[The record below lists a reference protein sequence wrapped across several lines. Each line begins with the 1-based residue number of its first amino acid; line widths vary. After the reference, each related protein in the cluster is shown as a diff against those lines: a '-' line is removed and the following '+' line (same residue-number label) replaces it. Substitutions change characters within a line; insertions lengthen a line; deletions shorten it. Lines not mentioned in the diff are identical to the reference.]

1 MVLNTREIIKKL
13 QNNEKVTVDYPSSD
27 PEIQAHITI
36 KPTKAGEAILTGY
49 PIRASPKEKLD
60 TKTTQRTAKSIH
72 SIELSLRDLAAAI
85 VSKYKKGL
93 NPTAKRPKKA
103 KRDNT
108 ITKKLSKIKGELL
121 CPENYV
127 KYTSKIWAASTTEAA
142 VNYLICSIAPAMD
155 QRGDDICEEDMRD
168 IKEHLIAR
176 AATSARGK
184 LKKDGTRSPKSAD
197 TVESGLEE
205 RYRRAGIVYQWVLEN
220 HPELELPDVEFI
232 KSPKEKKSTSE
243 KAKALPDD
251 IRVRLANLIV
261 MLCSMGVS
269 LAFGVALEFF
279 CGLRVSEAAAPLI
292 SELILITDDTTCLYG
307 KYFVKYQLDSHGKRT
322 HYLKRNA
329 SKRYVPLTSAMVR
342 IVQMRIEQLKTS
354 GFSDEQIPKM
364 PFVAYR
370 DTPNQFVS
378 QQKLADFAKNLL
390 VMAGCNAEYIEK
402 ATKLMYRNPE
412 RDESG
417 SLIPDVTSHLC
428 RRDYATRMKGHF
440 SALELDAILGH
451 ENSDNKC
458 EDYASNDTMRRL
470 AREAEVSFVF
480 DENLT
485 QNPAFRPIQL
495 IDNADIHL
503 IGNTAYSFENNT
515 DHNIMI
521 DFDLLNLEP
530 NDSLFIQAKS
540 GAQIK
545 RLQRRTP
552 SDTPSNRMGR
562 RIRNRQVDSELIKK
576 WKDEAAKTDL
586 SPLLKKYDH

>member
-13 QNNEKVTVDYPSSD
+13 KNNEKVTVDYPSSD

-36 KPTKAGEAILTGY
+36 NPTKAGEAILTGY

-121 CPENYV
+121 
-127 KYTSKIWAASTTEAA
+127 WAESTTEAA

-176 AATSARGK
+176 AAASARGK

-232 KSPKEKKSTSE
+232 KSPKEKKSTAE

-342 IVQMRIEQLKTS
+342 IVQMRIEQLKTA
-354 GFSDEQIPKM
+354 GFSDEQIQKM

-390 VMAGCNAEYIEK
+390 VMAGCNAEYMEK

-451 ENSDNKC
+451 ENPDNKC

-515 DHNIMI
+515 DHNIVI

-562 RIRNRQVDSELIKK
+562 RIRNRQVDSEFIKK

>member
-292 SELILITDDTTCLYG
+292 TDDTTCLYG

-402 ATKLMYRNPE
+402 VTKLMYRNPE

-451 ENSDNKC
+451 ENPDNKC

-515 DHNIMI
+515 DHNIVI

-562 RIRNRQVDSELIKK
+562 RIRNRQVDSEFIKK

>member
-1 MVLNTREIIKKL
+1 
-13 QNNEKVTVDYPSSD
+13 
-27 PEIQAHITI
+27 
-36 KPTKAGEAILTGY
+36 
-49 PIRASPKEKLD
+49 
-60 TKTTQRTAKSIH
+60 
-72 SIELSLRDLAAAI
+72 
-85 VSKYKKGL
+85 
-93 NPTAKRPKKA
+93 
-103 KRDNT
+103 
-108 ITKKLSKIKGELL
+108 
-121 CPENYV
+121 
-127 KYTSKIWAASTTEAA
+127 
-142 VNYLICSIAPAMD
+142 MD
-155 QRGDDICEEDMRD
+155 QCGDDICEEDMRD

-176 AATSARGK
+176 ATASARGK

-232 KSPKEKKSTSE
+232 KSPKEEKTTFE

-342 IVQMRIEQLKTS
+342 IVQMRIEQLKTA

-378 QQKLADFAKNLL
+378 QQRLADFAKNLL
-390 VMAGCNAEYIEK
+390 VMAGCNAEYIGK

-428 RRDYATRMKGHF
+428 RRDYATRLKGHF

-451 ENSDNKC
+451 ENPDNKC

-480 DENLT
+480 DEDLT

-515 DHNIMI
+515 DHNIVI

-562 RIRNRQVDSELIKK
+562 RIRNRQVDSEFIKK

>member
-1 MVLNTREIIKKL
+1 MVLNTREIIKEL

-292 SELILITDDTTCLYG
+292 TDDTTCLYG
-307 KYFVKYQLDSHGKRT
+307 KYFVKYQLDSHGERT
-322 HYLKRNA
+322 PYLKRDA

-364 PFVAYR
+364 PFVSYS

-390 VMAGCNAEYIEK
+390 VMAGCNAEYIEE
-402 ATKLMYRNPE
+402 ATKMMYRHPE
-412 RDESG
+412 RDENG
-417 SLIPDVTSHLC
+417 KPILDVTSHLC
-428 RRDYATRMKGHF
+428 RRDFATRAKGH
-440 SALELDAILGH
+440 
-451 ENSDNKC
+451 
-458 EDYASNDTMRRL
+458 YASNDTMRRL

-480 DENLT
+480 DEDLT
-485 QNPAFRPIQL
+485 QNPAFQPIRL
-495 IDNADIHL
+495 IGNEDIHL
-503 IGNTAYSFENNT
+503 IGNTAYCFENNT
-515 DHNIMI
+515 DHNIVI

-530 NDSLFIQAKS
+530 NDSLFIQVGS

-545 RLQRRTP
+545 HLQRRTP
-552 SDTPSNRMGR
+552 NDTPSNRMGR
-562 RIRNRQVDSELIKK
+562 RIRNRQIDSEFIKK
-576 WKDEAAKTDL
+576 WKEEAEKTDL
-586 SPLLKKYDH
+586 SLLLKKIRPLKGGLYEVEL